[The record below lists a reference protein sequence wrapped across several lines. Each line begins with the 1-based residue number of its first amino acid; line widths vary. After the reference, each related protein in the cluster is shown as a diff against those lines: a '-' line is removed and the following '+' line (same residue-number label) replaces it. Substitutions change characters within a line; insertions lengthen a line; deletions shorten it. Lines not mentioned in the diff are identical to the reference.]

1 MISTISGSLNQL
13 AHATKPD
20 LSNDVSL
27 LAQHQSNP
35 SLGHLEAAY
44 CNATKYLASTKHLV
58 IYFTICKCS
67 QLASFF
73 YIFQLLNKYYLWRM
87 LIGDLRM
94 CPSPKSLSAYHFLL
108 LSLCRHFILINFL
121 FIGYQSAQQLQPVVP
136 LRLKYMLQMN
146 ALSSY

>member
-35 SLGHLEAAY
+35 SLGHLEAAH
-44 CNATKYLASTKHLV
+44 CNARKYLASTKHLV

-73 YIFQLLNKYYLWRM
+73 TF
-87 LIGDLRM
+87 
-94 CPSPKSLSAYHFLL
+94 
-108 LSLCRHFILINFL
+108 
-121 FIGYQSAQQLQPVVP
+121 
-136 LRLKYMLQMN
+136 
-146 ALSSY
+146 SSS